1 MKVKALQYFSDEYLE
16 RSKKLST
23 GEIIEFLESFRE
35 LQAAPGAS
43 RAISVKIPESLLKA
57 FRNKCALHDVRYQTQ
72 IKILMQKWV
81 ENRD

>member
-16 RSKKLST
+16 QSKKLST

-43 RAISVKIPESLLKA
+43 KAISVKIPEALLKA
-57 FRNKCALHDVRYQTQ
+57 FRKKCALRDVKYQTQ
-72 IKILMQKWV
+72 IKTLMQKWV
-81 ENRD
+81 EHGD

>member
-16 RSKKLST
+16 QSKKLST

-43 RAISVKIPESLLKA
+43 KAISVKIPESLLKA
-57 FRNKCALHDVRYQTQ
+57 FRKRCAMRDVKYQTQ

-81 ENRD
+81 ETGD